1 MALDAFASSL
11 FFSYFIVFARLGT
24 ALIFMPGFGET
35 QIPVRVRLSF
45 ALVLCAA
52 LLPATP
58 VRNVLP
64 TDPLAMGL
72 LLGTEA
78 TIGLW
83 IGLSARILLSALQFA
98 GYQVGQVSGL
108 ANAFG
113 PSFGAFEGATMVA
126 TLLLVSAV
134 AMIFVTDT
142 HHLILRAL
150 LSSYDLFVPGQPLM
164 VEDMTQQII
173 KAGAKSLYIGTAI
186 SAPFFVMGVVLN
198 LGMGLAN
205 RMMPQLP
212 VFFVAASLLIAAGL
226 YILAV
231 AIPSILDFYIMETRE
246 WLSTFR
252 F

>member
-1 MALDAFASSL
+1 MSL
-11 FFSYFIVFARLGT
+11 EEYLTTLIFSYFLVFARLGT
-24 ALIFMPGFGET
+24 AMIFMPGFGET
-35 QIPVRVRLSF
+35 QIPVRVRLLF
-45 ALVLCAA
+45 ALVACAA

-58 VRNVLP
+58 VRQTVPEN
-64 TDPLAMGL
+64 PLDVTL
-72 LLGTEA
+72 LLATEA

-134 AMIFVTDT
+134 ALMFVTDT
-142 HHLILRAL
+142 HHIILRAL
-150 LSSYDLFVPGQPLM
+150 LSSYELFVPGQPLM
-164 VEDMTQQII
+164 LDDLSQQIV
-173 KAGAKSLYIGTAI
+173 KAAAKSLYIGTAI

-226 YILAV
+226 FILAV
-231 AIPSILDFYIMETRE
+231 AVPSVLDFYLLELTD
-246 WLSTFR
+246 WLTSFR